1 MKILFILNNYYAA
14 GNGLSASAR
23 RTVDFIRKAGHEV
36 RIISGPN
43 HKEGG
48 PQPDYLLKD
57 YKFPF
62 VDFLVKGNGYC
73 FAQSDFPLM
82 EEAAKWADV
91 IHIEEPFV
99 IEDRMIKICEK
110 LGKPMTGTY
119 HLHPEN
125 ITCAFGPLVNWRGL
139 NWTILRS
146 WRNLTFN
153 HCAYVQCPT
162 ENVLDRLRRYHF
174 STNLEQI
181 SNGLVPDECI
191 RPLTPPADYEDPNRP
206 FRVVCIGR
214 LSNEKDPYTLI
225 EAIRYSK
232 YAKRIQL
239 QFAGQGPNARKI
251 KKMAHKL
258 YTDGVVSYDP
268 QFMFLDRDGL
278 RNLAANADMC
288 IHCSF
293 IEVEGLSI
301 MEAIQQAA
309 MPIIAEGRYTGTSQF
324 ALTRRNIFPAKN
336 PEALANRID
345 YWLDRPKE
353 RWESGFRHAENIKQY
368 DIEKSVAK
376 LIEMFEKAIEDN
388 KARGAK

>member
-1 MKILFILNNYYAA
+1 MKILFVLNSYHSK
-14 GNGLSASAR
+14 GNGLAASAR
-23 RTVDFIRKAGHEV
+23 RTVDYLRKAGHEV
-36 RIISGPN
+36 RILSGPN
-43 HKEGG
+43 HEPGG

-73 FAQSDFPLM
+73 FAQSDLPLM
-82 EEAAKWADV
+82 EEAAKWADI
-91 IHIEEPFV
+91 IHLEEPFV
-99 IEDRMIKICEK
+99 IEDRMIKICER

-125 ITCAFGPLVNWRGL
+125 VTTALGPIKYWKGL
-139 NWTILRS
+139 NRIILRS
-146 WRNLTFN
+146 WRDLTFN
-153 HCAYVQCPT
+153 HCSYVQCPT

-174 STNLEQI
+174 NTNLELI
-181 SNGLVPDECI
+181 SNGMVPDECI
-191 RPLTPPADYEDPNRP
+191 RPITPPADYEDPDRP
-206 FRVVCIGR
+206 IRVVYIGR
-214 LSNEKDPYTLI
+214 LSNEKDQFTLI
-225 EAIRYSK
+225 DAIKHSK
-232 YAKRIQL
+232 YANRILL
-239 QFAGQGPNARKI
+239 QFAGKGPRAKKI
-251 KKMAHKL
+251 KKLAHDL
-258 YTDGVVSYDP
+258 YVKGIVKYDP
-268 QFMFLDRDGL
+268 EFYFLDPSGL
-278 RNLAANADMC
+278 RDLASKADIC
-288 IHCSF
+288 VHCAF

-309 MPIIAEGRYTGTSQF
+309 MPIIAEGPYTGTSQF
-324 ALTRRNIFPAKN
+324 AMSRKNIFPAQN

-368 DIEKSVAK
+368 DIEQSVAK